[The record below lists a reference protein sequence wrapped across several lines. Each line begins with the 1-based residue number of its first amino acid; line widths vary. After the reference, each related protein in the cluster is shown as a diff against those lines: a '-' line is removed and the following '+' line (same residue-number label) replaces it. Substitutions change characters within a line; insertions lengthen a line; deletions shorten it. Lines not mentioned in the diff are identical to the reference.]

1 MKKSQLRKIIRESI
15 KGLLTEQVTTC
26 QQPIL
31 IRCSHNTA
39 GGNVSGAQGCRV
51 YVDGLGTP
59 SCIRIN
65 NSTLNH
71 PYAQIGDC
79 FKWSGNSMVE
89 CVVGYNGTVG
99 QQHFKYAAACD
110 DCVSGTGNPAGSW
123 PGNSNV
129 SPPYNCNDMSSCA
142 TWNADHFECSGTPNY
157 NCNQI
162 IPSNANYNTLT
173 SNGTNIIDFAT
184 CTANCVA
191 PQGIPGCTD
200 ITATN
205 YDPIA
210 TVDDGSCTYDV
221 YGCTD
226 SLANNYNSLANV
238 DDGSCTYDVYGC
250 TDSTATNYDP
260 LANVD
265 DGSCIT
271 AINGCTDS
279 TAFNYDPLANVDDG
293 SCYPVI
299 LGCTNPLAINFIPL
313 IPDVLIDVNTD
324 DGSCQLPSVGCTD
337 PLACNYNNQ
346 ANTDDGTCELPGT
359 CEICDPN
366 ATVSPFTMADPTC
379 YGCTD
384 SLAVNY
390 DPLATIDDGSCIY
403 GYSIYACLC
412 SIWQNN
418 GGACPS
424 NGTGTN
430 YITTQQHT
438 TIGGN
443 QANLGDT
450 FMPWSNSNFIVDL
463 LDLPTQTGI
472 QTYSP
477 GGPCNPLTP
486 PTTYDCYPGQGCQPN
501 LSGTGQYSG
510 GTTATNLA
518 DCNLACQTTYDCDGA
533 PNYNCS
539 TNYQGT
545 GTYNSLSAC
554 QNNCQPPIPNTYDCD
569 QNYQC
574 QLNPQGTGT
583 YNSLSACQQQCQPPV
598 TTHIECH
605 KCENGNPIANMFT
618 NPPGCDNTA
627 GWYTVPTFNAHD
639 CKPPKD
645 IGCYKCENGYPIAN
659 MFTNPPGCDNTA
671 GWYTYFTFNSHDCK
685 PPPPTEIR
693 CECCDKTNTG
703 PVTMNQLFPQGF
715 NCTTLNDP
723 TIGLFNCDVSPISGG
738 PGAINCN
745 PGEPCEY
752 FNTNYTQQDQDTYC
766 EICNSSATT
775 VGMAALYCDCCPNK
789 TLQERFQKLANI
801 KKK

>member
-1 MKKSQLRKIIRESI
+1 M
-15 KGLLTEQVTTC
+15 
-26 QQPIL
+26 
-31 IRCSHNTA
+31 
-39 GGNVSGAQGCRV
+39 
-51 YVDGLGTP
+51 
-59 SCIRIN
+59 
-65 NSTLNH
+65 
-71 PYAQIGDC
+71 
-79 FKWSGNSMVE
+79 
-89 CVVGYNGTVG
+89 
-99 QQHFKYAAACD
+99 
-110 DCVSGTGNPAGSW
+110 
-123 PGNSNV
+123 
-129 SPPYNCNDMSSCA
+129 
-142 TWNADHFECSGTPNY
+142 
-157 NCNQI
+157 
-162 IPSNANYNTLT
+162 
-173 SNGTNIIDFAT
+173 
-184 CTANCVA
+184 
-191 PQGIPGCTD
+191 
-200 ITATN
+200 
-205 YDPIA
+205 
-210 TVDDGSCTYDV
+210 

-226 SLANNYNSLANV
+226 NDPLTNGGIANNYNSLANV

-545 GTYNSLSAC
+545 GTYNSL
-554 QNNCQPPIPNTYDCD
+554 P
-569 QNYQC
+569 
-574 QLNPQGTGT
+574 
-583 YNSLSACQQQCQPPV
+583 ACQQQCQPPV

-627 GWYTVPTFNAHD
+627 GWYTVPTFNA
-639 CKPPKD
+639 
-645 IGCYKCENGYPIAN
+645 
-659 MFTNPPGCDNTA
+659 
-671 GWYTYFTFNSHDCK
+671 HDCK

-801 KKK
+801 KKN